1 MLELAILLSSIISFI
16 AGIVVANV
24 FRYISDIKFKQ
35 QVDKFYK
42 ENKIRW

>member
-1 MLELAILLSSIISFI
+1 MLELAILLSSIVSFI
-16 AGIVVANV
+16 AGIVVANM

>member
-1 MLELAILLSSIISFI
+1 MLEFLVLLSSIISFI

-24 FRYISDIKFKQ
+24 FRYISDKRFKQ